1 MDAEY
6 LYFLFEVATIG
17 LLIIG
22 FIYLFVLSLI
32 VRDYKLIV
40 ERPFIFTV
48 ELLFMMLLPA
58 IPLLFFCV
66 SRSVDL
72 KTAIIYASTLAAK
85 FGAFHV
91 VLQLSGTYTHMFG
104 A

>member
-40 ERPFIFTV
+40 ERPFIFTI

-58 IPLLFFCV
+58 IPLLFFTV
-66 SRSVDL
+66 SRGVDFKKAVIL
-72 KTAIIYASTLAAK
+72 ASTLAAK
-85 FGAFHV
+85 FGAYHI
-91 VLQLSGTYTHMFG
+91 VLQLSGSYTHLFG